1 MKEDDEKYFK
11 KLTLFLFSNL
21 VWFNRYHSEK
31 QKRPGTSDQSLFR
44 LQNKFKKV
52 PLLVMYYLTKY
63 LDIIK
68 SGFGVFP
75 KITSANLYKPVH
87 NMISYSTF
95 IFLFEAGKC
104 GKEGEN
110 YKKLNLSRMKRNF

>member
-1 MKEDDEKYFK
+1 
-11 KLTLFLFSNL
+11 
-21 VWFNRYHSEK
+21 
-31 QKRPGTSDQSLFR
+31 
-44 LQNKFKKV
+44 
-52 PLLVMYYLTKY
+52 MYYLTKY

-68 SGFGVFP
+68 SGFWVFP